1 MRICMPWLSVLCSCA
16 SAVMGYAQSLF
27 TLTQGFPLKYTWGP
41 AQRRQGEAGAV
52 RFLLRKGLE
61 ANPRSRYV
69 YLSWALWEK
78 KQGQLDDARR
88 LFERGCKLNPSDTA
102 LLQVRSTL
110 LDAL

>member
-1 MRICMPWLSVLCSCA
+1 M
-16 SAVMGYAQSLF
+16 
-27 TLTQGFPLKYTWGP
+27 
-41 AQRRQGEAGAV
+41 

-110 LDAL
+110 PIAL

>member
-1 MRICMPWLSVLCSCA
+1 M
-16 SAVMGYAQSLF
+16 
-27 TLTQGFPLKYTWGP
+27 
-41 AQRRQGEAGAV
+41 

-102 LLQVRSTL
+102 LLQVPSTDHCVRFL
-110 LDAL
+110 ACAAVPQGLQPWLECQMLQCSVL